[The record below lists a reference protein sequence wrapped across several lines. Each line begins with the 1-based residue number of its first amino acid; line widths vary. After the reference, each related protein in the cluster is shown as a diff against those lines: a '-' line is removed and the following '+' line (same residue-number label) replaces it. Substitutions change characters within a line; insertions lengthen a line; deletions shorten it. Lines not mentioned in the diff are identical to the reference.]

1 MKMSEAMKFKREIK
15 TATGLD
21 AQMLDTAEDG
31 YVLTLER
38 SLVNKASYTLL
49 AEFAAQNQ
57 LNLQLEIGRYIIST
71 NVLRPAPESRRV
83 F

>member
-1 MKMSEAMKFKREIK
+1 MSEAMKFKREIK
-15 TATGLD
+15 AVTGLD
-21 AQMLDTAEDG
+21 PQMLDTAEDG

-71 NVLRPAPESRRV
+71 NALRPAPESHRV

>member
-1 MKMSEAMKFKREIK
+1 MSEAMKFKREIK
-15 TATGLD
+15 AVTGLD
-21 AQMLDTAEDG
+21 PQMLDTAEDG

-71 NVLRPAPESRRV
+71 NTLRPAPESHRV

>member
-1 MKMSEAMKFKREIK
+1 MSEAMKFKREIK
-15 TATGLD
+15 AATGLD

-38 SLVNKASYTLL
+38 SLLNKASYMLL
-49 AEFAAQNQ
+49 AEFATQNQ

-71 NVLRPAPESRRV
+71 NALRPAPESRRV